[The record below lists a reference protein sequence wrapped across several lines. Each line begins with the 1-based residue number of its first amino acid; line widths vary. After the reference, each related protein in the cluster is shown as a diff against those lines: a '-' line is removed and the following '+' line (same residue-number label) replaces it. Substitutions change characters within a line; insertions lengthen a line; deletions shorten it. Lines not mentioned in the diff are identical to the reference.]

1 MKLKIMEYLI
11 QTGIGLGILSAC
23 LFTVGLTLDHQGK
36 ALQDKKGGY
45 GV

>member
-11 QTGIGLGILSAC
+11 QTENLSDC